1 MTKEVRCVRRVIE
14 LRCAGFDRRRL
25 LPFLVHKIDIFRA
38 TKSPDKLSISAGH
51 IFCPGIGGTKKTGHA
66 PSGICRWRTA
76 NSFVFTKLRALG
88 RSMGF
93 MTKRGPRDFPH
104 RLASASPPLPEGEGR
119 VRAKIE
125 T

>member
-1 MTKEVRCVRRVIE
+1 MTKEVRCPSRVIE
-14 LRCAGFDRRRL
+14 LHCAGFDRPRL
-25 LPFLVHKIDIFRA
+25 LPFLVRKIDICKA
-38 TKSPDKLSISAGH
+38 TRSPAKSSISAGH

-66 PSGICRWRTA
+66 PSGICNWRTA

-93 MTKRGPRDFPH
+93 MTKPGPRDFPH
-104 RLASASPPLPEGEGR
+104 RLASASPLLPEGEGR